1 MKTFR
6 NDFLWGGATAAN
18 QYEGAWDV
26 DGKGVSIPDL
36 CTNGTHTVPK
46 RVTNGFEED
55 TLYPSHEATDFYHH
69 YKEDI
74 ALFAEMGFKTFRLSI
89 AWTRI
94 FPTGMEE
101 KPNEKGL
108 AFYDAVFDECHKY
121 GIEPL
126 VTISHYEM
134 PYALVEKYNG
144 WASRECVDFYV
155 RYCEAIFERYKDKV
169 KYWLTFNEINSGT
182 MVMGATL
189 SLGVIKDYFG
199 PMMGVKDD
207 PQVRFQAL
215 HHQFVASAKVV
226 KLAHEK
232 YPQFQ
237 MGNMICFITMYPSTC
252 HPDDILEAQQKMR
265 MVNWFCSDVQV
276 RGAYPAYADRFF
288 EELGITIQKEAGDDE
303 LLKEGVV
310 DFYTLSYYMSN
321 CIGNATGNAKTV
333 EGNIVVGLKNP
344 YLEASDWGWQI
355 DPKGLRYSLNAIYD
369 RYQIPIMVVENG
381 LGAKD
386 VKEADGSV
394 HDGYRIDY
402 LKKHI
407 EQMKEAVA
415 DGVDLIGYTP
425 WGCIDLVSASTG
437 EMAKRYGF
445 IYVDKYDDGTGT
457 LARSKKDSFYWYQ
470 NVIKTNGEDLEYHAK

>member
-6 NDFLWGGATAAN
+6 KDFLWGGATAAN
-18 QYEGAWDV
+18 QYEGAWNV

-46 RVTNGFEED
+46 RVTHGFEEG

-101 KPNEKGL
+101 VPNEAGL
-108 AFYDAVFDECHKY
+108 AFYDAVFDECRKY

-144 WASRECVDFYV
+144 WESRECVDLYV

-189 SLGVIKDYFG
+189 SLGVIKGYYG

-215 HHQFVASAKVV
+215 HHQFIASAKVA

-265 MVNWFCSDVQV
+265 MINWFCSDVQV
-276 RGAYPAYADRFF
+276 RGEYPVYAERFF
-288 EELGITIQKEAGDDE
+288 EEQGITIRKEAGDDE
-303 LLKEGVV
+303 ILKEGTV

-321 CIGNATGNAKTV
+321 CVGNATGNAKEV

-381 LGAKD
+381 LGARD
-386 VKEADGSV
+386 TREADGSV
-394 HDGYRIDY
+394 HDNYRIDY

-407 EQMKEAVA
+407 EQMREAVA
-415 DGVDLIGYTP
+415 DGVDLMGYTP

-457 LARSKKDSFYWYQ
+457 LARSRKDSFYWYQ
-470 NVIKTNGEDLEYHAK
+470 NVIKTNGEDLEYHA